1 MKQKFYLVVL
11 CLIVALQVQA
21 QSTAKLSNIKWEGM
35 VEFNSSKLSS
45 MGSRIGFGV
54 GVKGILEMPTIADGI
69 YLSSGAFLERK
80 GADLDLDYL
89 GGCTS
94 SSYYLDIPIHIGY
107 HYSVNPEF
115 AIFGEAG
122 PYIGVGLFG
131 NSKIKWLDEE
141 LYKKGKIKHNERT
154 VKTFDA
160 LKRFDVGLGL
170 QVGVELAQK
179 FTISIGYDYGLID
192 LSKGSNWEKEGTEED
207 PEGLDST
214 PGAKNRS
221 LSIKLGYKF

>member
-11 CLIVALQVQA
+11 CLIIALKVQA
-21 QSTAKLSNIKWEGM
+21 QSTAKLSNIKWEGL
-35 VEFNSSKLSS
+35 VEFNSSKLGS
-45 MGSRIGFGV
+45 MGSCIGFGV

-80 GADLDLDYL
+80 GTDLDLGDL
-89 GGCTS
+89 GRNTI

-107 HYSVNPEF
+107 HYSVNPKF

-131 NSKIKWLDEE
+131 NSKIKELDEKSYNE
-141 LYKKGKIKHNERT
+141 GKIKHNERT
-154 VKTFDA
+154 IKTFDA

-179 FTISIGYDYGLID
+179 FTISVGYDYGFID
-192 LSKGSNWEKEGTEED
+192 LYKGSNLEKEGTEEA
-207 PEGLDST
+207 PEGLDLT

>member
-35 VEFNSSKLSS
+35 VEFNSSKLGS
-45 MGSRIGFGV
+45 MGSRFGFGV
-54 GVKGILEMPTIADGI
+54 GVKGILEMPTISDGI

-80 GADLDLDYL
+80 GTDLDLGDL
-89 GGCTS
+89 GRSTT

-107 HYSVNPEF
+107 HYSVNPKF

-131 NSKIKWLDEE
+131 NTEVKELDEK
-141 LYKKGKIKHNERT
+141 LYQKGKIKHNERT

-160 LKRFDVGLGL
+160 LNRFDVGLGL
-170 QVGVELAQK
+170 QFGVELAQK
-179 FTISIGYDYGLID
+179 FTISVGYDFGFID
-192 LSKGSNWEKEGTEED
+192 LYKGSNLEKEGTEENS
-207 PEGLDST
+207 EGLDLT